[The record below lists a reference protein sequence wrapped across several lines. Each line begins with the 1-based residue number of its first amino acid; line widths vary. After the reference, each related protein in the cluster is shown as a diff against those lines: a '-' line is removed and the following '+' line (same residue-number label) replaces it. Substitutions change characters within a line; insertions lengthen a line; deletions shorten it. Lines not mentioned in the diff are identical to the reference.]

1 MRSRGC
7 FKSCFYFCW
16 ITVETGWTILSLLI
30 YGQPFYPF
38 EAGAT
43 VKNKTECEIIMNL
56 FPFIPLFVGTI
67 VETSR
72 FILRMVQAI
81 RISDLFSSG
90 ESLRPV
96 ELLRKIID
104 TLMF

>member
-1 MRSRGC
+1 
-7 FKSCFYFCW
+7 
-16 ITVETGWTILSLLI
+16 
-30 YGQPFYPF
+30 
-38 EAGAT
+38 
-43 VKNKTECEIIMNL
+43 MNL
-56 FPFIPLFVGTI
+56 FAFIPFFVGTI

-96 ELLRKIID
+96 ELLRKFMDALI
-104 TLMF
+104 F